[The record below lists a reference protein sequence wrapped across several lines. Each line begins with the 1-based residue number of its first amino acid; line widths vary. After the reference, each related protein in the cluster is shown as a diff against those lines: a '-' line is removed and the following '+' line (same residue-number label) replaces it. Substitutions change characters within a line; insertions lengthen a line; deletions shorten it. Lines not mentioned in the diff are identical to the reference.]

1 MSDENKNLDIQEV
14 KEEKKCFCKSE
25 EFKKFLIVTFGSFV
39 GVFLALSLFAALHKP
54 PMPIAPHYFGPR
66 PVIEHQFRGDFD
78 GPRAHK
84 FHKHKGPKA
93 HRMHREMGPNA
104 PMPKDLRD
112 VEAPKP
118 VK

>member
-1 MSDENKNLDIQEV
+1 MKG
-14 KEEKKCFCKSE
+14 K
-25 EFKKFLIVTFGSFV
+25 
-39 GVFLALSLFAALHKP
+39 
-54 PMPIAPHYFGPR
+54 
-66 PVIEHQFRGDFD
+66 HQFRGDFD

-118 VK
+118 AK

>member
-1 MSDENKNLDIQEV
+1 MSDENKNLEV
-14 KEEKKCFCKSE
+14 QGTKEEKKCICQSE
-25 EFKKFLIVTFGSFV
+25 EFKKFLIVAFGSFV

-54 PMPIAPHYFGPR
+54 PMPIVPHHFGPR
-66 PVIEHQFRGDFD
+66 PAIEHQFRGDFD
-78 GPRAHK
+78 GPKAHK

-93 HRMHREMGPNA
+93 HKMHRDMRPDT
-104 PMPKDLRD
+104 PMPKEMRG

>member
-1 MSDENKNLDIQEV
+1 MSDENKNLEVQEI
-14 KEEKKCFCKSE
+14 KEKKCFCKSE

-54 PMPIAPHYFGPR
+54 PMPIVPHHFGPR
-66 PVIEHQFRGDFD
+66 PAIEHQFRGDFD

-84 FHKHKGPKA
+84 YHKHKGPKA
-93 HRMHREMGPNA
+93 HRKHREMGPHA

-118 VK
+118 AK